1 MPAWEHITSEPRL
14 LSWIKGYK
22 ITFSATPTQSS
33 IPNNRP
39 FSYKEELALKKIIPE
54 LLSTGAIT
62 RCKPLPDQFIS
73 PIFLAPK
80 PDGNFRL
87 ILNLKSLNKFI
98 PTEHFKSEDYRVA
111 SKLITPSCFMAKL
124 DLKNAYYLLAV
135 HPLHRRFLRFY
146 FNDKLF
152 EFTCL
157 PFGLASAPFVFTKI
171 MRPVISLLRSKGF
184 KSVNYLDDFLLL
196 GPSERACVRN
206 VMATCAVLFSL
217 GFLFSA
223 QKCRFPP
230 STCCEFLGFEFN
242 SVSMRMSLPANKRS
256 ALARLIN
263 KMAKQRSC
271 TIRQY
276 AQFLGSLAAACPA
289 ITYSRLYT
297 KKFERDKYL
306 ALLRAKGDFNAI
318 MQLPPRESEF
328 SWWRT
333 IFSREIPPF
342 SPLPLA

>member
-1 MPAWEHITSEPRL
+1 
-14 LSWIKGYK
+14 
-22 ITFSATPTQSS
+22 
-33 IPNNRP
+33 
-39 FSYKEELALKKIIPE
+39 
-54 LLSTGAIT
+54 
-62 RCKPLPDQFIS
+62 
-73 PIFLAPK
+73 
-80 PDGNFRL
+80 
-87 ILNLKSLNKFI
+87 
-98 PTEHFKSEDYRVA
+98 
-111 SKLITPSCFMAKL
+111 MAKL

-328 SWWRT
+328 SWWKDHILT
-333 IFSREIPPF
+333 GDSSLLTPTFSLEIFSDASTTGWGASCKDKTARGSWNPEERDRHINELELLAALFGLKSF
-342 SPLPLA
+342 SKNRGLI